1 LDLVW
6 AFDSLIRYH
15 AGISVALSY
24 NGTRLLVNVPL
35 GQGVDDPNEVV
46 YIYTRN
52 ASHWHLEEILK
63 PR

>member
-1 LDLVW
+1 
-6 AFDSLIRYH
+6 
-15 AGISVALSY
+15 VALSY
-24 NGTRLLVNVPL
+24 NGSRLLVTLLL

-52 ASHWHLEEILK
+52 ASHWHLEEILE